1 MSTKATRLV
10 VSVLAALGLAL
21 SACSTAPSTPT
32 LTVFA
37 AASMK
42 STFTTLGQ
50 KFEAAHPGVK
60 VTFNFAGAQT
70 LSDQIIQGAT
80 ADVFAS
86 ANEANMKP
94 VTDAGLNASEA
105 KLYASNQLEIA
116 VPPSNPAKIHSFA
129 DLGGKDVKL
138 VICAAA
144 VPCGSATQKVVAA
157 TGVVLHPVSE
167 EQAVTD
173 VLAKVVAGEADA
185 GLVYRTDVIS
195 AGSKVLGVPFP
206 ESAKAINRN
215 TIVTLKKAPQ
225 SALAQQFVDLV
236 LSADGQKV
244 LADAGFGAAG

>member
-1 MSTKATRLV
+1 MSTRTTTAIASALIG
-10 VSVLAALGLAL
+10 LGLAL
-21 SACSTAPSTPT
+21 SGCSAPASTPT

-42 STFTTLGQ
+42 STFTALGQ

-70 LSDQIIQGAT
+70 LSDQIIQGAS
-80 ADVFAS
+80 ADLFTS

-94 VTDAGLNASEA
+94 ITDGALNASEV
-105 KLYASNQLEIA
+105 KIYASNQLEIA

-138 VICAAA
+138 VICAVA

-157 TGVVLHPVSE
+157 TGVTLHPVSE

-195 AGSKVLGVPFP
+195 AGDKVLGVSFP

-215 TIVTLKKAPQ
+215 TIVTLKKASQP
-225 SALAQQFVDLV
+225 ALAQQFVDLV
-236 LSADGQKV
+236 MSAEGQKV

>member
-1 MSTKATRLV
+1 
-10 VSVLAALGLAL
+10 
-21 SACSTAPSTPT
+21 

-94 VTDAGLNASEA
+94 ITDTGLNASEV

-225 SALAQQFVDLV
+225 PALAQQFVDLV